1 MPSRPITL
9 PTSSPAAGTPGT
21 PPAVLRW
28 PAFDA
33 TGVVDAVVT
42 TRQGGV
48 SLEPHAS
55 LNLGLHVGDDP
66 AAVVENRRR
75 AASAIDCTIDDL
87 VVAHQVHG
95 CHVTVVDATHAGR
108 GTRSANDAIPDTDA
122 LVTTTPGVALMILV
136 ADCVPVVL
144 LDPVAGVL
152 GCVHAGWRGTAAGV
166 TPAAV
171 DAMIERGAEP
181 ARIVAG
187 IGPAV
192 DPDRY
197 EVGDEVAEAL
207 ADRLGDDSNAGL
219 TGHTGHAGKVLRP
232 TAPGRWRCDLVAAN
246 RLALVGAG
254 VPTDAI
260 HHLPLTTADPKLF
273 SHRGGSQGRFAAL
286 ARLTAFDHPSPGIA
300 S

>member
-1 MPSRPITL
+1 M
-9 PTSSPAAGTPGT
+9 GTHGT

-28 PAFDA
+28 PALDA
-33 TGVVDAVVT
+33 TGMVDAVVT

-48 SLEPHAS
+48 SLEPHAT

-75 AASAIDCTIDDL
+75 AASAIGCTIEDL

-95 CHVTVVDATHAGR
+95 SHVTVVDASDAGR
-108 GTRSANDAIPDTDA
+108 GTRSADDAIPDTDA
-122 LVTTTPGVALMILV
+122 LVTTTPEVALMILV

-144 LDPVAGVL
+144 VDPVAGVL

-171 DAMIERGAEP
+171 DAMIKRGADP

-207 ADRLGDDSNAGL
+207 ANTLGDAVRSGP
-219 TGHTGHAGKVLRP
+219 TGEVLRP
-232 TAPGRWRCDLVAAN
+232 ITPGRWRCDLVAAN
-246 RLALVGAG
+246 RLALLGAG
-254 VPTDAI
+254 VPADAI
-260 HHLPLTTADPKLF
+260 HHLPVTTADPNLF
-273 SHRGGSQGRFAAL
+273 SHRDGSHGRFAAM
-286 ARLTAFDHPSPGIA
+286 ARLTGSNRPAPGMA